1 MMNVLRFTETK
12 LSFDKFSSDSGLN
25 EMCPQTSAACDRGY
39 FQEEAPTGAGAV
51 TGSGAQAARTL
62 SSPVRAEA
70 QQASPCHLPALF
82 STWLPHM
89 EGQGARRAAEQP
101 GEPGQPAATSQP
113 CLLWLQNPA
122 EEAGVQP
129 ASSISSPLRVSTSP
143 ICSYLSTSSRKRLQ
157 IREQWTDFQIQI
169 PHFNIHILYIS
180 YPAESGRKYKWVSQS
195 WNRVSPPS
203 APAFCPRDAPGQPVA
218 EARGL
223 AGKRE
228 AHLLFCFFN

>member
-1 MMNVLRFTETK
+1 
-12 LSFDKFSSDSGLN
+12 
-25 EMCPQTSAACDRGY
+25 MCPQTSAACDHRY
-39 FQEEAPTGAGAV
+39 LQEEAPTGAGAV

-70 QQASPCHLPALF
+70 PQASPYHLPALLC
-82 STWLPHM
+82 TWLPPV
-89 EGQGARRAAEQP
+89 EGHGARRAAKKP
-101 GEPGQPAATSQP
+101 GEQGQPAATTQP

-122 EEAGVQP
+122 EEARVQP
-129 ASSISSPLRVSTSP
+129 ASSISTPLRVSTSL

-169 PHFNIHILYIS
+169 PHFNIHILYTS
-180 YPAESGRKYKWVSQS
+180 YPAESGCKYKWVSQS
-195 WNRVSPPS
+195 RNRVSPPS
-203 APAFCPRDAPGQPVA
+203 APALCPRDAPGQPVA

-228 AHLLFCFFN
+228 THLLFCFFN